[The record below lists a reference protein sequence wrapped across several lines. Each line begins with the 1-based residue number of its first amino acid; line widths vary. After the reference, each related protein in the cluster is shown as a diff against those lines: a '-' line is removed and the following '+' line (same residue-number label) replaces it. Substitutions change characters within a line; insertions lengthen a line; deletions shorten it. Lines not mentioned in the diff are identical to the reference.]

1 MLRISLSP
9 VLFVCI
15 LGMNSMGSS
24 LTTFGIAAW
33 IFHVTG
39 SYGAM
44 TLLGIITPL
53 TVLLFAPI
61 AGLASDRCDKK
72 RILIAADGLSCISL
86 LLSLALYRYG
96 LFGTFQAITLASC
109 LACANEF
116 RYTASASLIPDITP
130 KDALLK
136 INSVQQI
143 FRGSSL
149 ILGPVLG
156 AVGFDYLGLPLLL
169 GSDAL
174 TFVAS
179 ATLLFCCTFSVTS
192 SPPLH
197 LTKNIPLIAEIKQSL
212 LWLSSK
218 RPLVALLLAFML
230 INALLSIFMVA
241 LTPYVL
247 TARSNLELGL
257 VSAAVGAGMLLSGL
271 SMTRLK
277 KRIHPVYLLIASTFV
292 LGFSFIAIG
301 LAAFR
306 ENLWLLTPLVGA
318 SVALLASSN
327 QTIWHTHTPQDI
339 QGKIIALRSVT
350 LYLMTPVSVLLSA
363 PAVSSLMTPIVSR
376 HPNAAILWGN
386 DMTGSLGLM
395 ISVIG
400 ALLLGLGAFTLFSRH
415 IRELVPAPGK
425 APASGDQAPRA
436 PAQEGVTDLQEPSL

>member
-39 SYGAM
+39 SYSAM

-61 AGLASDRCDKK
+61 AGLASDRYEKK
-72 RILIAADGLSCISL
+72 KILIAADSLSCVSL
-86 LLSLALYRYG
+86 LLSLTLYRYG
-96 LFGTFQAITLASC
+96 LFGTLQAITLALC

-116 RYTASASLIPDITP
+116 RYTASASLIPEITP

-136 INSVQQI
+136 VNSVQQV
-143 FRGSSL
+143 FRGGSL
-149 ILGPVLG
+149 ILGPILG

-174 TFVAS
+174 TFVTS
-179 ATLLFCCTFSVTS
+179 ATLLLCCTFSVTFS
-192 SPPLH
+192 SPLRLP
-197 LTKNIPLIAEIKQSL
+197 KSPPVIAEIRQSL
-212 LWLSSK
+212 LWLLSK
-218 RPLVALLLAFML
+218 RPLVTLLLVFML

-247 TARSNLELGL
+247 NSRSNLELGL
-257 VSAAVGAGMLLSGL
+257 VSAAIGAGMLLSGL
-271 SMTRLK
+271 SMARLK
-277 KRIHPVYLLIASTFV
+277 KRIHPVYLLIASTFI

-306 ENLWLLTPLVGA
+306 ESLWLLTPLVGA

-339 QGKIIALRSVT
+339 QGKIIALRSIT
-350 LYLMTPVSVLLSA
+350 QYLMTPTSLLLSA
-363 PAVSSLMTPIVSR
+363 PAVSSLITPIVNR
-376 HPNAAILWGN
+376 HTSAALLWGN
-386 DMTGSLGLM
+386 GLTGSLGLM

-400 ALLLGLGAFTLFSRH
+400 TLLLGVGSVTLFSRH
-415 IRELVPAPGK
+415 IRKLIPAPRETR
-425 APASGDQAPRA
+425 ASGNQGTHATM
-436 PAQEGVTDLQEPSL
+436 QEGITDV